1 MPHEHL
7 HPSEIA
13 CKSMRKATLAFIL
26 SSLLLACTSE
36 AVDQHKLIRERAA
49 TCYSYL
55 IKGDINAYLSSFA
68 GADEMPPEF
77 RSQMEDVFAQYLEEL
92 FQARGGIA
100 RATVVGDTLLD
111 SIRADAFV
119 EITFGD
125 STTETINLPMI
136 LCDGEWML
144 Q

>member
-1 MPHEHL
+1 MPL
-7 HPSEIA
+7 VV
-13 CKSMRKATLAFIL
+13 
-26 SSLLLACTSE
+26 LACTSE
-36 AVDQHKLIRERAA
+36 AVDQHKVIRERAA

-55 IKGDINAYLSSFA
+55 VRGDIDAYLSSFA
-68 GADEMPPEF
+68 GIDEMSPDF

-92 FQARGGIA
+92 FQSRGGIT

-136 LCDGEWML
+136 LHDGEWML

>member
-1 MPHEHL
+1 
-7 HPSEIA
+7 
-13 CKSMRKATLAFIL
+13 MRNATLVFLL
-26 SSLLLACTSE
+26 SFLLLACTSE
-36 AVDQHKLIRERAA
+36 VVDQHKVIRERAA
-49 TCYSYL
+49 ACFSCL
-55 IKGDINAYLSSFA
+55 VKGDIDAYLSSFA

-77 RSQMEDVFAQYLEEL
+77 RSQMEDVFSQYMEEL
-92 FQARGGIA
+92 FQSRGGIA
-100 RATVVGDTLLD
+100 GATVVGDTLLD

-136 LCDGEWML
+136 LSGGEWML